1 MRDMYNKCVWRW
13 GGGCG
18 GEGEG
23 DEGEE
28 GEKCTLQRHSDHQ

>member
-1 MRDMYNKCVWRW
+1 MYNKCVWRW

-18 GEGEG
+18 GKGEG